1 MTAQLNGKILDGAS
15 DPPRALDLFL
25 SCPTPISIGPM
36 VAVSTGRC
44 PSIQNAFRSKS
55 GVLTSITQGK
65 ISITYDGFEDTI
77 IRAVKQL
84 RKYSNQYRNFFRR
97 HFFQANS
104 LNPVSIKK
112 KKLIIKVFASIE
124 QLATDMEE
132 KFAVF
137 KTLKKNAHKS
147 FIDSY
152 KKFLFEKLNQ
162 INGGCVELRN
172 ISTALDGI
180 LEEDINEEGIPILDY
195 VVCAVDIILALSL
208 LPVQNLT
215 KGVVNIGGNY
225 KLLAQEPIY
234 STIDSSSSS
243 SSSSG
248 SSSNNKKGGPK
259 KGGEPSEVLIK
270 EEIDRENIPI
280 LNQKEFDELILEI
293 HTEYLEF
300 VKKRDSEESEK
311 SLAKIN
317 SKYGAYILGDEW
329 VQINTQEEYDK
340 YMRRNMIYAEIPKY
354 YAPPNLNQGFGTIQ
368 TNENPIT
375 PNKNLMLPYQNEL
388 INMFKNTLP
397 NVNIAAAAAGGYN
410 KTRRNR
416 NRNKNKSRKVR
427 KTKRHNKKSNKGTKK
442 HKKIIKHKKSRSN
455 I

>member
-1 MTAQLNGKILDGAS
+1 MKNINWGAIFYLLILVIIV
-15 DPPRALDLFL
+15 LL
-25 SCPTPISIGPM
+25 IGY
-36 VAVSTGRC
+36 A
-44 PSIQNAFRSKS
+44 
-55 GVLTSITQGK
+55 
-65 ISITYDGFEDTI
+65 
-77 IRAVKQL
+77 
-84 RKYSNQYRNFFRR
+84 
-97 HFFQANS
+97 
-104 LNPVSIKK
+104 
-112 KKLIIKVFASIE
+112 
-124 QLATDMEE
+124 
-132 KFAVF
+132 
-137 KTLKKNAHKS
+137 
-147 FIDSY
+147 
-152 KKFLFEKLNQ
+152 
-162 INGGCVELRN
+162 
-172 ISTALDGI
+172 
-180 LEEDINEEGIPILDY
+180 
-195 VVCAVDIILALSL
+195 
-208 LPVQNLT
+208 
-215 KGVVNIGGNY
+215 
-225 KLLAQEPIY
+225 
-234 STIDSSSSS
+234 
-243 SSSSG
+243 
-248 SSSNNKKGGPK
+248 SSNNKKGGPK

-410 KTRRNR
+410 KTRRNK